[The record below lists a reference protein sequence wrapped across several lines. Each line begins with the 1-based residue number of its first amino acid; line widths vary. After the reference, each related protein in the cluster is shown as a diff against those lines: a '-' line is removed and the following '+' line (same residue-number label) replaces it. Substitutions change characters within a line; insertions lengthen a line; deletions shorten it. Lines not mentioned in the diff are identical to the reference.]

1 MSSRQQVQVACQ
13 RCRQRRAKCSGEQPC
28 LRCEQRGETCEYRKR
43 EWLSK
48 GDLRAEIGR
57 LRQGIDKSTSSRGQD
72 PRNDSGADESALLSW
87 IKEVKSPEDGP
98 SGSLSAG
105 DAKAFS
111 GDSAPGGACASPI
124 LTSTSVSSSSCF
136 EQLLSWRSCHPT
148 FDQRNQETSNSTRR
162 AGRELILPSAP
173 LDAYGKSTDMDP
185 WTQVGWTRAHIRHL
199 FDVLVT
205 WDSISLCILS
215 KKQFLQDYETDLTYD
230 TAMTFQLANPQIL
243 FVKMFQLTE
252 WVYKV
257 IVAHQKDSLSNQ
269 GKVLATYTKCL
280 GWYRDVFELVGDG
293 GSRSPFI
300 LFIHMYYHFCLLCAF
315 RPFIG
320 CNFTDTESQP
330 HEMCGQAVQSILA
343 LAQSYDDLFTLRRVS
358 ALIPYFVCAS
368 GLFSLAIEDSGSK
381 MDFIH
386 LRPQGAV
393 ISEIPPPLLTN
404 LGEPASET
412 SLSRVRVST
421 VVQARLLLSKM
432 GESHPAAALAAAKLI
447 ESSQS
452 WRSKEVNFS

>member
-1 MSSRQQVQVACQ
+1 
-13 RCRQRRAKCSGEQPC
+13 
-28 LRCEQRGETCEYRKR
+28 
-43 EWLSK
+43 
-48 GDLRAEIGR
+48 
-57 LRQGIDKSTSSRGQD
+57 
-72 PRNDSGADESALLSW
+72 
-87 IKEVKSPEDGP
+87 
-98 SGSLSAG
+98 
-105 DAKAFS
+105 
-111 GDSAPGGACASPI
+111 
-124 LTSTSVSSSSCF
+124 
-136 EQLLSWRSCHPT
+136 
-148 FDQRNQETSNSTRR
+148 
-162 AGRELILPSAP
+162 
-173 LDAYGKSTDMDP
+173 
-185 WTQVGWTRAHIRHL
+185 
-199 FDVLVT
+199 
-205 WDSISLCILS
+205 
-215 KKQFLQDYETDLTYD
+215 
-230 TAMTFQLANPQIL
+230 
-243 FVKMFQLTE
+243 MFQLTE

-320 CNFTDTESQP
+320 CNFTDTKSQP

-393 ISEIPPPLLTN
+393 ISDIPPPLLTN

-432 GESHPAAALAAAKLI
+432 GESHPAAALAAAKLR

-452 WRSKEVNFS
+452 WQSKEVNFS